1 MRYDPAKHHRRSI
14 RLKGYDYAT
23 PGAYFVTMCA
33 KDRACAFGAVV
44 GNEMTLSDWGRLI
57 AEEWAALPQ
66 RFAHIALD
74 AFVVMPNHV
83 HGIITIVDDGRTGAS
98 RTGAVTAPPPP
109 PNAPRPGAPRTGA
122 VTAPPPTAPPFGTG
136 AVTAPPFG
144 TGAVTAPLPE
154 PLGKIIAYF
163 KYQTTKHINETR
175 ATPGAP
181 VWQRNYYEHIVRHD
195 RELNAIRRYIHDNP
209 RRWALDRDNAAN
221 TRRLPAP
228 RSTAEYLSDLPTE

>member
-83 HGIITIVDDGRTGAS
+83 HGIITIVDDGRTGAP

-109 PNAPRPGAPRTGA
+109 P
-122 VTAPPPTAPPFGTG
+122 
-136 AVTAPPFG
+136 TAPPFG

-195 RELNAIRRYIHDNP
+195 RELIAIRRYIHDNP

>member
-14 RLKGYDYAT
+14 RLKGYDYAA
-23 PGAYFVTMCA
+23 PDAYFVTMCA

-44 GNEMTLSDWGRLI
+44 GNEMTLSAWGRLI

-83 HGIITIVDDGRTGAS
+83 HGIITIVDDGRPGAS

-109 PNAPRPGAPRTGA
+109 P
-122 VTAPPPTAPPFGTG
+122 
-136 AVTAPPFG
+136 TAPPFG